1 MAESGPTKRPR
12 TESEDVAGLLRYQND
27 LLGQRLRDKK
37 GELSVLRQ
45 KFSTASSELCKM
57 TDFLNRFQIEWGK
70 LLSNVQCICTAFH
83 GTRNF

>member
-1 MAESGPTKRPR
+1 MKRPR
-12 TESEDVAGLLRYQND
+12 VEGEEVGELLRYQND

-37 GELSVLRQ
+37 VELSALQQ
-45 KFSTASSELCKM
+45 KFSSVSSELCRM

-70 LLSNVQCICTAFH
+70 LLSNVQGICTAFH